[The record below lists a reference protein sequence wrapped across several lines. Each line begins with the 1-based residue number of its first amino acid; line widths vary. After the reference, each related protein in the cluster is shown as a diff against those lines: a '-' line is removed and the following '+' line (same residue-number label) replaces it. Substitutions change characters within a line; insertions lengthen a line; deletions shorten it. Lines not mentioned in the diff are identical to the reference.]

1 MIIGSLVLTAVLAV
15 VYIAL
20 VLSRFRSTELDGR
33 SIIETL
39 KKETPP
45 APIPLRNA
53 VDPLRFALP
62 KVALP
67 PRPGQKYDAGKP
79 PMDLLDGLALEEVG
93 RVLDFGATKYSPDNW
108 RAGICK
114 GRLLAAAIRHIYAS
128 VRGER
133 KDPES
138 GLSHLA
144 HAMCC
149 LMFALHFELTN
160 NEVEES
166 RWKK

>member
-33 SIIETL
+33 SIIENL

-45 APIPLRNA
+45 APIPLRNT
-53 VDPLRFALP
+53 VRPTVTVVLPQPLGGVKL
-62 KVALP
+62 
-67 PRPGQKYDAGKP
+67 DAGKP

-93 RVLDFGATKYSPDNW
+93 RVLDFGATKYAPNNW
-108 RAGICK
+108 REGICK

-128 VRGER
+128 ARGET

-149 LMFALHFELTN
+149 LMFALHFELSK
-160 NEVEES
+160 NEIEET
-166 RWKK
+166 RWRK

>member
-45 APIPLRNA
+45 APIPLRHA
-53 VDPLRFALP
+53 VRAPIE
-62 KVALP
+62 V
-67 PRPGQKYDAGKP
+67 RPEIPATAGVKLDAGKP

-93 RVLDFGATKYSPDNW
+93 RVLDFGATKYAPDNW
-108 RAGICK
+108 RKGISK

-128 VRGER
+128 ARGEK

-149 LMFALHFELTN
+149 LMFALHFELTK
-160 NEVEES
+160 NEIGET